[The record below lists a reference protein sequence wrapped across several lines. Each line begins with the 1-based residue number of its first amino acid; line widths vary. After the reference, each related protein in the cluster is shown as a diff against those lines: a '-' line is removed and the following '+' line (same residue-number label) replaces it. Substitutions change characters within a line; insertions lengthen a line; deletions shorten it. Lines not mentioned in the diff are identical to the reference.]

1 MQIDI
6 ESEGSWL
13 TEITPPDQCPLCN
26 KPITIT
32 SSKGLPGIFT
42 CHSCGYGRDQSGPYG
57 SLPTGASVW
66 IDPAVYAPPIEASSS
81 AHKVPGGVHQQQPKF
96 SSHSKKQPNP
106 ITPIPPHS
114 LVQRPANGQT
124 APGSAKQPASTVW
137 EYESENYAVGTSL
150 PSLSLMVPETP
161 TQPQF
166 TSSSPT
172 RETRR
177 LPRID
182 EIDTTPPSAQPLKQS
197 LSARHQPVSPRLD
210 EVEIAQLSPV
220 LSRLEPQPSIDQINT
235 LPDVYI
241 GVGRKASTPPSALI
255 LPNETTRALVPRAHR
270 TAMVEGDTASWTA
283 GSAANSSYAQ
293 LIVNPREHK
302 RKRYNTLTLNPL
314 DRVRWWL
321 LHPGRIEFMLWL
333 FGTILLI
340 TVTCSLLLL
349 TASSLNWLSPTLPGG
364 ITSSRGVNAPADS
377 GARTL
382 STVATTPALSLVLL
396 DKGPFLPGQPVHLHG
411 QGFSHHGRIAFS
423 YKGGQ
428 SLLGQNGQAF
438 TTQADA
444 HGAFSVTIWPGE
456 GSAWHTGHNIIIAR
470 DLNTNHFASV
480 DVVLGTAPIGKT
492 VPTMP
497 APATTPGATP
507 TGTHGG
513 TGGGTLPTPVGQTPV
528 PVTPTVTD
536 TPSPVPSPSPTQ
548 VPPSPIPT
556 STVGTTPTPT
566 GTPRGNPSPS
576 IGINHSN
583 SSSLG
588 NNLSSGS
595 SNSSLASHGAGFN
608 PLVPLMISCY
618 ALAFVLLG
626 VAGVLHRR
634 KR

>member
-13 TEITPPDQCPLCN
+13 TEITPQNQCPLCN

-42 CHSCGYGRDQSGPYG
+42 CHSCGYGRDQSGPYS

-81 AHKVPGGVHQQQPKF
+81 VHKVPGSVRQQQPKF
-96 SSHSKKQPNP
+96 SSQSKKQPNP

-114 LVQRPANGQT
+114 PVQRPANRQT
-124 APGSAKQPASTVW
+124 APGPAKQPASTVW

-166 TSSSPT
+166 TSSSPK

-182 EIDTTPPSAQPLKQS
+182 EIDTTPPSAQSPKQS
-197 LSARHQPVSPRLD
+197 LSARHQPVSLRLD

-255 LPNETTRALVPRAHR
+255 LPTETTRALVPRAHR
-270 TAMVEGDTASWTA
+270 TALVEGDTASWTA

-293 LIVNPREHK
+293 LIANRKERK
-302 RKRYNTLTLNPL
+302 RKRHNTLTLNPL

-349 TASSLNWLSPTLPGG
+349 TASSLNWLSPALPGG
-364 ITSSRGVNAPADS
+364 ITSSSGVNAPADS
-377 GARTL
+377 GAGTL
-382 STVATTPALSLVLL
+382 STVTTTPGLSVVLL
-396 DKGPFLPGQPVHLHG
+396 DKGPFLPGQPIHLHG

-423 YKGGQ
+423 YDGRHP
-428 SLLGQNGQAF
+428 LLGRNGKAF

-444 HGAFSVTIWPGE
+444 HGAFSATIWPGE
-456 GSAWHTGHNIIIAR
+456 GPAWHTGHNIIIAR
-470 DLNTNHFASV
+470 DLNTHHIASF
-480 DVVLGTAPIGKT
+480 DVVLDSAPIDKTAPT
-492 VPTMP
+492 TP
-497 APATTPGATP
+497 APATTPGATS

-513 TGGGTLPTPVGQTPV
+513 TGGTVPTPVGQTPV
-528 PVTPTVTD
+528 PVKPTVTG

-566 GTPRGNPSPS
+566 GTPASNSSPS
-576 IGINHSN
+576 TGINHSD

-595 SNSSLASHGAGFN
+595 SLASHVAGFN
-608 PLVPLMISCY
+608 PLVLLMVACY
-618 ALAFVLLG
+618 ALALVLLG